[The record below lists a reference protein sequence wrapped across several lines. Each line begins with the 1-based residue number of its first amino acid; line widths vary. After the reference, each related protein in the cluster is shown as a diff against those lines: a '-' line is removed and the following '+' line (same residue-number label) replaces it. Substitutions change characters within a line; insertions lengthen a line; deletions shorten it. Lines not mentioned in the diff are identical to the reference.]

1 MLADKH
7 EIILNKEV
15 GRKMSE
21 VEQFD
26 AIIIGAGPA
35 GAACAYTLAKAGKE
49 VLVIERADMPGAKNV
64 TGGRLY
70 SYALEVVEE
79 GLTAEA
85 ALERKIS
92 HEQIMML
99 SGDNSV
105 TIDYH
110 DPSFCQEGQLSQS
123 YSILRARFDEWFAG
137 KAEEMGAMVACGIK
151 VDELIEKDGKIVGV
165 LAGEDE
171 MYARIVVAADGVNS
185 FMAQKAGLIKDIPAH
200 SVGVGVKEV
209 IEIDPKT
216 IQARFNLKDDEGAA
230 RMILGCTEG
239 IHGGGFLYTNQD
251 SVSLGCVF
259 MPEEVARH
267 GKSVHEIFQNLKM
280 HPAIYP
286 LIEGGETVEYGAHL
300 VSEDGYRGIPKK
312 LYREGFLMVGDAAG
326 FVINTGSTI
335 RGIDLAI
342 VSGVAAARAII
353 AEETASKIGPAYLNE
368 LNKLKMLPT
377 MKAVE
382 GYFEVLEI
390 PRLYTNY
397 PKLALSVFGKL
408 FTVDGQVPKSMK
420 KEVKVSIKQS
430 GISIWQLIKDGFKG
444 VKSI

>member
-1 MLADKH
+1 
-7 EIILNKEV
+7 
-15 GRKMSE
+15 MSE
-21 VEQFD
+21 AEQFD

-49 VLVIERADMPGAKNV
+49 VLVIERADTPGSKNV

-70 SYALEVVEE
+70 SYALEIVDE

-99 SGDNSV
+99 SGDKSIN
-105 TIDYH
+105 IDFH
-110 DPSFCQEGQLSQS
+110 DPSFSQEGQVPQS

-171 MYARIVVAADGVNS
+171 MYANVVIAADGVNS

-209 IEIDPKT
+209 IGLDPRT
-216 IQARFNLKDDEGAA
+216 IQDRFNLKEDEGAA

-251 SVSLGCVF
+251 SISLGCVF
-259 MPEEVARH
+259 MPEEAAQY
-267 GKSVHEIFQNLKM
+267 GKSVHEIFQDFKI

-300 VSEDGYRGIPKK
+300 VGEDGYRGIPKK
-312 LYREGFLMVGDAAG
+312 LYRDGFLMVGDAAG

-342 VSGVAAARAII
+342 LSGVAAARAII
-353 AEETASKIGPAYLNE
+353 AEADAGKVGLAYMKE
-368 LNKLKMLPT
+368 LDNIKLIPT
-377 MKAVE
+377 MKAVD
-382 GYFEVLEI
+382 GYFELLEI

-397 PKLALSVFGKL
+397 PKLALSVFDKL
-408 FTVDGQVPKSMK
+408 FTIDGQVPRSMK
-420 KEVKVSIKQS
+420 KEIKTSIKES
-430 GISIWQLIKDGFKG
+430 GLSIWQLIKDGFKG
-444 VKSI
+444 VKSV